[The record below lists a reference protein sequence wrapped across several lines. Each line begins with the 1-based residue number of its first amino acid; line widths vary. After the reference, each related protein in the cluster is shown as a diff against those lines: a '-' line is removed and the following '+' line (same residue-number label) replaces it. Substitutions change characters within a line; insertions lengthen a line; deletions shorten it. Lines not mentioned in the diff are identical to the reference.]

1 MTVAHFCVLNA
12 RNLTVEDRGPPW
24 SFAMASPEEEAS
36 PFKLFKAEGKR
47 LLKEGKVRD
56 ALSAFEKAVECRP
69 DDRLQE
75 KMKRMREYL
84 ETEADQEAGD
94 DDMVD
99 IGQGFSLYRG
109 IESKLYAY
117 QREGVLWMWGLYMKK
132 KGGIL
137 GDDMGLGKT
146 IQVVAFLSGMFDSD
160 LVKSVLLVMPV
171 SLISNWKKEFELWAP
186 GIPVFEYHTGTKR
199 ERERSLA
206 KVQTRGGVLITSYG
220 MLQANSLVFCPQ
232 DGKQFVWCYLILD
245 EGHKIKNPT
254 KTAKA
259 VCEVPAK
266 NRLVLTGTAVQN
278 NLQELWALFNFTH
291 QGTLVGSLTTF
302 KRQYEIPINRARE
315 RDATAG
321 ERLLG
326 TEIATQLR
334 KLIQPYFLRRTKAEV
349 LEDEENTEDDKASLR
364 PKLTFTSKKND
375 LVIWIYLTELQ
386 RKIYRE
392 FLESEE
398 VANIL
403 MTKKSPL
410 VQLTILKK
418 ICDHPRLLSKRACV
432 QMGMYDDMTK
442 EEIEKFLDEEEAT
455 SLPIKDV
462 NDDVLVQE
470 SGKMK
475 FVLQLLTIL
484 RDEGHRTLLFS
495 QSRKILDLIQRI
507 LTNRHFKIA
516 RLDGTVNKLCERD
529 RIVANFQTKNDAD
542 VFLLTTQV
550 GGVGLTLTSADRV
563 IIYDPSWNPATD
575 AQAVDRAY
583 RIGQHRNVVV
593 YRLITCSTVEEKIYR
608 RQTFK
613 DSIIKQTTGKQKD
626 PMRYFSKQEL
636 KELFTLEDP
645 NYSCTQVHLAKVHS
659 RARDTSPSLEGHI
672 AVLQKENIFGVSHH
686 DRMFSEESEEV
697 AEEELVPGEIEHMKE
712 RAKIAQRLISAEA
725 NQALTGHGTVTSAVP
740 TITVKERPQPKPVSK
755 NIVPIVVANPDD
767 GTSRKPVFVPDDN
780 ADDVV
785 CIDDVSSIN
794 KSFAN
799 MSVCSLDT
807 EEFIVEDSEV
817 ELFGNSDPED
827 SVVIESGDHFSDSVE
842 TQDDISETRLEEPS
856 LEIQER
862 KNTGHPVNV
871 KQEGIEESL
880 TTSGKLASSLSRE
893 YQGPR
898 GDFDCFSADQKAPC
912 CSEEEDEGKKNLKF
926 ALSDGTGK
934 PTRGPGCQCLFED
947 DVEMLDNGS
956 LGASLCTTE
965 PDKKHVKRSLW
976 RLPKES
982 SFVDLEAEH
991 PIRSPSAL
999 QGNGTGSHT
1008 VPAVLSPLKA
1018 FVAQPRLQSTPRS
1031 SPVKAFVGQ
1040 PQATPSK
1047 RITPLFVGS
1056 PQQQMSS
1063 PLHSLPA
1070 SPFQEALAR
1079 SVEYPQTASTPLKQ
1093 EAAPSAHSNQ
1103 ASVSV
1108 HMVSVLSEG
1117 KEDADE
1123 SASDDDIVVV
1133 RRRKK
1138 VPIVDSDSSDDAP

>member
-1 MTVAHFCVLNA
+1 
-12 RNLTVEDRGPPW
+12 
-24 SFAMASPEEEAS
+24 MASPEDKDSA
-36 PFKLFKAEGKR
+36 FKLFKAEGKR

-56 ALSAFEKAVECRP
+56 ALSAFEKAVGFRP
-69 DDRLQE
+69 DERLQD

-84 ETEADQEAGD
+84 ENEADQEAGD

-109 IESKLYAY
+109 IESRLYAY

-160 LVKSVLLVMPV
+160 LIKSVLLVMPV
-171 SLISNWKKEFELWAP
+171 SLIANWRKEFQRWAP

-220 MLQANSLVFCPQ
+220 IVQANSLVFCPQ
-232 DGKQFVWCYLILD
+232 DGNQFVWCYLILD

-254 KTAKA
+254 KTTKA

-349 LEDEENTEDDKASLR
+349 LEDKENTEDDKASLR
-364 PKLTFTSKKND
+364 PKLSFSSKKND

-403 MTKKSPL
+403 MTRKSPL

-442 EEIEKFLDEEEAT
+442 EEIEKFLDEEEST
-455 SLPIKDV
+455 SLSIKDV

-470 SGKMK
+470 SGKVK

-484 RDEGHRTLLFS
+484 RDEGHCTLLFS
-495 QSRKILDLIQRI
+495 QSRKILDIIQRI

-516 RLDGTVNKLCERD
+516 RLDGTVNKLCERE
-529 RIVANFQTKNDAD
+529 RIVANFQTKNDVD

-583 RIGQHRNVVV
+583 RIGQHKNVVV

-613 DSIIKQTTGKQKD
+613 DSIIKQTTGNQKD
-626 PMRYFSKQEL
+626 PMRYFTKQEL

-659 RARDTSPSLEGHI
+659 RARDTSPALEGHI
-672 AVLQKENIFGVSHH
+672 AVLQKKNIFGVSYH
-686 DRMFSEESEEV
+686 DRMFSEESQED

-712 RAKIAQRLISAEA
+712 RAKMAQRLISAEA
-725 NQALTGHGTVTSAVP
+725 NQALTGHGTATYTVP
-740 TITVKERPQPKPVSK
+740 TNITVKERPEPKPLSK
-755 NIVPIVVANPDD
+755 NIFPIVVPDNPGE
-767 GTSRKPVFVPDDN
+767 GTSLKPVLVPDDN
-780 ADDVV
+780 ADVM

-799 MSVCSLDT
+799 MSVRSLDT
-807 EEFIVEDSEV
+807 SIIVEDSEE
-817 ELFGNSDPED
+817 ELFANSDPET
-827 SVVIESGDHFSDSVE
+827 SVVIDSDDHFSDSVE
-842 TQDDISETRLEEPS
+842 KQDDIAETRLEEPS
-856 LEIQER
+856 LEIRER
-862 KNTGHPVNV
+862 KNSGLSVHV

-880 TTSGKLASSLSRE
+880 GTSEKLASSSSNE
-893 YQGPR
+893 CQGPR
-898 GDFDCFSADQKAPC
+898 GDFESFAADQRAPRF
-912 CSEEEDEGKKNLKF
+912 SVKEEDEDKKNLE
-926 ALSDGTGK
+926 ATLSDATGK
-934 PTRGPGCQCLFED
+934 QTRGPERQQLFED
-947 DVEMLDNGS
+947 NVEMLDADS
-956 LGASLCTTE
+956 FGASLCPAE
-965 PDKKHVKRSLW
+965 PDKEHVKRSLW
-976 RLPKES
+976 RLPKEL

-1008 VPAVLSPLKA
+1008 VLAALSPVKA

-1040 PQATPSK
+1040 LQSTPSK

-1070 SPFQEALAR
+1070 SPFQEALAK

-1108 HMVSVLSEG
+1108 HMVSILSEG
-1117 KEDADE
+1117 KQDADE
-1123 SASDDDIVVV
+1123 SASDDDMVMV

-1138 VPIVDSDSSDDAP
+1138 VPIVDSDSSDDEP

>member
-1 MTVAHFCVLNA
+1 
-12 RNLTVEDRGPPW
+12 
-24 SFAMASPEEEAS
+24 MASPEEKAS

-47 LLKEGKVRD
+47 LLKEGRVRD
-56 ALSAFEKAVECRP
+56 ALGAFEKAVECRP

-146 IQVVAFLSGMFDSD
+146 IQVVAFLSGMFDSE

-171 SLISNWKKEFELWAP
+171 SLIANWKKEFELWAP

-206 KVQTRGGVLITSYG
+206 RVQTRGGVLITSYG
-220 MLQANSLVFCPQ
+220 MVQANSLVFCPQ

-254 KTAKA
+254 KTTKA

-302 KRQYEIPINRARE
+302 KRQYETPINRARE

-349 LEDEENTEDDKASLR
+349 LEDKENTEDDKASLR
-364 PKLTFTSKKND
+364 PKLSFSSKKND

-392 FLESEE
+392 FLQSEE
-398 VANIL
+398 VSNIL

-455 SLPIKDV
+455 SLPIKGV
-462 NDDVLVQE
+462 NDDVLIQE

-495 QSRKILDLIQRI
+495 QSRKILDIIQRI

-583 RIGQHRNVVV
+583 RIGQHKNVVV

-613 DSIIKQTTGKQKD
+613 DSIIKQTTGNQKD
-626 PMRYFSKQEL
+626 PMRYFTKQEL
-636 KELFTLEDP
+636 KELFTLENP

-659 RARDTSPSLEGHI
+659 RARDTSPALEGHI
-672 AVLQKENIFGVSHH
+672 AVLQKENIFGVSYH
-686 DRMFSEESEEV
+686 DLMFSEESQEV

-725 NQALTGHGTVTSAVP
+725 NQALTGHGTATYTVP
-740 TITVKERPQPKPVSK
+740 TNITVKEMPERLQPKPLSK
-755 NIVPIVVANPDD
+755 NIVPIVVPDNPDD
-767 GTSRKPVFVPDDN
+767 STSRKPVLVPDDS
-780 ADDVV
+780 ADDVM

-799 MSVCSLDT
+799 MSVRSLDT
-807 EEFIVEDSEV
+807 SIIVEDSEE
-817 ELFGNSDPED
+817 ELFANSDPEN
-827 SVVIESGDHFSDSVE
+827 SAVIESDDHFSDSVE
-842 TQDDISETRLEEPS
+842 KQDDIAETRLEEPS
-856 LEIQER
+856 LEIRER
-862 KNTGHPVNV
+862 KNTGHAVNV

-880 TTSGKLASSLSRE
+880 VTSGKLASSLSRE
-893 YQGPR
+893 CRGPR
-898 GDFDCFSADQKAPC
+898 GDFDSFGADQRAPC
-912 CSEEEDEGKKNLKF
+912 CSVEEDGSKKNLEL
-926 ALSDGTGK
+926 ALPDGTGE
-934 PTRGPGCQCLFED
+934 PTRGPERQRLFED
-947 DVEMLDNGS
+947 DAEMLDNDS
-956 LGASLCTTE
+956 FGASLCAAE

-976 RLPKES
+976 HLPKES
-982 SFVDLEAEH
+982 SFVDMEAEH
-991 PIRSPSAL
+991 PIRSPSAF
-999 QGNGTGSHT
+999 QGNGTGSH
-1008 VPAVLSPLKA
+1008 AVLAALSPVKA
-1018 FVAQPRLQSTPRS
+1018 FGVQPRLQSTPRS

-1040 PQATPSK
+1040 PTPSK

-1056 PQQQMSS
+1056 PQQQMAS

-1070 SPFQEALAR
+1070 SPFQEALAK

-1093 EAAPSAHSNQ
+1093 EAVPSARSNQ

-1108 HMVSVLSEG
+1108 HMVSILSEG

-1123 SASDDDIVVV
+1123 SASDDDMVVV

-1138 VPIVDSDSSDDAP
+1138 APIVDSDNSDDTP